1 MHSSLDAVQCGVAN
15 ANHHCSSTANVC
27 TTAPSMHTRG
37 GTYRANASTLP
48 ANHCA
53 IHCRRPDLA
62 ALLLALLHAHFTA
75 LHFLQLAAQR
85 HSQATLPARQALGK
99 RVCDRIPLRHHA
111 RRRALFASY
120 DLRASRPPTTSA
132 ACSSSPTTSP
142 IAFGNCLRHLRV
154 VHLPRHDYRARFRV
168 RVPRLA
174 PRAPCLLR
182 PARQQAI
189 YNVSGLLLIIHNVSH
204 RVRHRPGRLKSP
216 TAASPRR
223 GACRRLHASGLPNQP
238 AYTASGQPFTDLHLP
253 HSYVC

>member
-1 MHSSLDAVQCGVAN
+1 MPMQIIIAAALQIFALQHHPCTRAAALTVQMPA
-15 ANHHCSSTANVC
+15 HCLRITAQSTADDLTSLLFSLLYYTLTSLLC
-27 TTAPSMHTRG
+27 TSCSLLRS
-37 GTYRANASTLP
+37 GTLKQP
-48 ANHCA
+48 
-53 IHCRRPDLA
+53 
-62 ALLLALLHAHFTA
+62 
-75 LHFLQLAAQR
+75 FL
-85 HSQATLPARQALGK
+85 LGK
-99 RVCDRIPLRHHA
+99 RVCDRIPLRHHV

-120 DLRASRPPTTSA
+120 DLRASRPPT

-182 PARQQAI
+182 PARQQTI

>member
-1 MHSSLDAVQCGVAN
+1 MPMQIIIATALQIFAPQHHPCTRAAALAVQMPA
-15 ANHHCSSTANVC
+15 HCLQVTAQSTADGLASLLCSLLCYTLTSLLC
-27 TTAPSMHTRG
+27 TSCSLLRS
-37 GTYRANASTLP
+37 GTLEQP
-48 ANHCA
+48 
-53 IHCRRPDLA
+53 
-62 ALLLALLHAHFTA
+62 
-75 LHFLQLAAQR
+75 FL
-85 HSQATLPARQALGK
+85 LGK
-99 RVCDRIPLRHHA
+99 LSASGSVIEYHFGITC
-111 RRRALFASY
+111 ALFASY

-182 PARQQAI
+182 PARQQTI

>member
-1 MHSSLDAVQCGVAN
+1 VQMPA
-15 ANHHCSSTANVC
+15 HCLRITAQSTADDLTSLLCSLLCYTLTSLLC
-27 TTAPSMHTRG
+27 TSCSLLRS
-37 GTYRANASTLP
+37 GTLEQP
-48 ANHCA
+48 
-53 IHCRRPDLA
+53 
-62 ALLLALLHAHFTA
+62 
-75 LHFLQLAAQR
+75 FL
-85 HSQATLPARQALGK
+85 LGK
-99 RVCDRIPLRHHA
+99 RVCDRIPLRHHV

-182 PARQQAI
+182 PARQQTI

>member
-1 MHSSLDAVQCGVAN
+1 
-15 ANHHCSSTANVC
+15 
-27 TTAPSMHTRG
+27 MHTRG

-85 HSQATLPARQALGK
+85 HSRATLPARQALGK
-99 RVCDRIPLRHHA
+99 RVCDRIPLRHHV

-132 ACSSSPTTSP
+132 ACSSSPTTPP

-182 PARQQAI
+182 PARQQTI
-189 YNVSGLLLIIHNVSH
+189 YNVSGLLLPLSTTSFTMFGVCPVGSRALPRPHLGEARAGGCTRRAYESNPHIRPQASH
-204 RVRHRPGRLKSP
+204 LPIY
-216 TAASPRR
+216 
-223 GACRRLHASGLPNQP
+223 ACRTLTGVKLDFLLLR
-238 AYTASGQPFTDLHLP
+238 
-253 HSYVC
+253 V